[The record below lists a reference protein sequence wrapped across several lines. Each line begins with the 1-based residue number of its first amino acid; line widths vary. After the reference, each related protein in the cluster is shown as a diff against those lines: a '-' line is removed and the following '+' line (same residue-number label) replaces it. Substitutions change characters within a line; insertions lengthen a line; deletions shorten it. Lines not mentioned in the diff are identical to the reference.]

1 MDTVLKLSG
10 VHKCYKNKKVID
22 GLNMEVNKGEIYGF
36 LGENGAGKTTTL
48 KMIMGLLN
56 ADKGNINILNN
67 DMDNN
72 SRQVYRRI
80 GAIIETPVFYDD
92 LSGFMNLKLHGNL
105 FGGFKDEKYMELLEL
120 VGIKDSAK
128 LKVKKYSLGMK
139 QRLGIARAL
148 VNDPELLIF
157 DEPSNGLDPKG
168 MKDVREILKKLA
180 REGRTIVISSHI
192 LGDIEKVC
200 TKIGI
205 IARGKILREGSVDE
219 LIDENNNEN
228 LEEYF
233 LKVIEEV

>member
-10 VHKCYKNKKVID
+10 VHKTFKNKKVIE
-22 GLNMEVNKGEIYGF
+22 GLNMEVKKGEIYGF

-48 KMIMGLLN
+48 KMIMGLLKV
-56 ADKGNINILNN
+56 DKGNINVLNN
-67 DMDNN
+67 EMNN
-72 SRQVYRRI
+72 KSRKIFCRI
-80 GAIIETPVFYDD
+80 GGIIEAPVFYDD
-92 LSGFMNLKLHGNL
+92 LSGLMNLKLHGNL
-105 FGGFKDEKYMELLEL
+105 FGGFKEEKYMELLEL

-128 LKVKKYSLGMK
+128 TKVKKYSLGMK

-148 VNDPELLIF
+148 VNDPELLIL

-168 MKDVREILKKLA
+168 MRDVREILKKLSK
-180 REGRTIVISSHI
+180 EGKTIIISSHL

-205 IARGKILREGSVDE
+205 IARGKIVREGSVDK
-219 LIDENNNEN
+219 LLDENNNEN

-233 LKVIEEV
+233 LKLIEEV